1 MAATSRMALPLLAAG
16 QAQKEITHNEALQ
29 LPDMA
34 VQTVVQGAPL
44 AAPPVAP
51 AADAVYLV
59 AAGATGEFAGHDGAM
74 ATWSAGGWRF
84 PSTASGISLRR
95 GGWHVGLA
103 VRRIG
108 VAIDGRGNRSRNVG
122 DRRPEWRLYGRC
134 RSARVDHRNSR
145 AFARA
150 APHRLIQFSHAKRG
164 GCIALRDPMMHY
176 CNNAPRRRLPALG
189 GNHIVAPAISFGMRL
204 LKGDFHYAEASHF
217 GGPRFVD
224 AGYACACARQ
234 GVVRRP
240 RRRRHEGRRSRA

>member
-108 VAIDGRGNRSRNVG
+108 WRSTVAGIDPGT
-122 DRRPEWRLYGRC
+122 
-134 RSARVDHRNSR
+134 SAIGAPSGGSMVD
-145 AFARA
+145 AEARA
-150 APHRLIQFSHAKRG
+150 WITEILVLLRALRLIA
-164 GCIALRDPMMHY
+164 
-176 CNNAPRRRLPALG
+176 
-189 GNHIVAPAISFGMRL
+189 
-204 LKGDFHYAEASHF
+204 
-217 GGPRFVD
+217 
-224 AGYACACARQ
+224 
-234 GVVRRP
+234 
-240 RRRRHEGRRSRA
+240 